1 MATTRRRISGYRN
14 ARPSGGIVWGKS
26 GILRDGR
33 DAGDVGIFTTA
44 HSGDRNISGT
54 DPHAPQAA
62 EIELLAELLKTALGD
77 ASRDMSKRIVA
88 KYGRIANLLANP
100 EHPIYSDPELPDAV
114 KEKLS
119 LIGRVV
125 GSAFRHEA
133 LTAPIFSHSKALLD
147 YLHFE
152 MAALTREVFRVL
164 YLDAAN
170 QLLLDRIMWE
180 GSVDRV
186 QIHPREI
193 VRTALETDATAM
205 ILVHNHPSGQA
216 EASHEDI
223 AITQQI
229 IGACRLMQIAVHDHV
244 IVARAGIFSM
254 RQHFGNLFSEGS
266 NPAPRLPTGLG
277 Q

>member
-1 MATTRRRISGYRN
+1 MATTRRRISGYGNDR
-14 ARPSGGIVWGKS
+14 SGSGIVWRKS
-26 GILRDGR
+26 GVLRDGR
-33 DAGDVGIFTTA
+33 NAGDVGIFATA
-44 HSGDRNISGT
+44 RSGDRDISGA
-54 DPHAPQAA
+54 DPHTAQAA

-77 ASRDMSKRIVA
+77 ASRDMSNRIVK
-88 KYGRIANLLANP
+88 KYGRVANLLANP
-100 EHPIYSDPELPDAV
+100 DHPIFSDPELPDAV
-114 KEKLS
+114 REKLG

-152 MAALTREVFRVL
+152 MATLTREVFRVL

-180 GSVDRV
+180 GSVDCV
-186 QIHPREI
+186 QVHPREI
-193 VRTALETDATAM
+193 VRTALETGATAM
-205 ILVHNHPSGQA
+205 ILVHNHPSGHA

-223 AITQQI
+223 AITRQI
-229 IGACRLMQIAVHDHV
+229 IGACRLMQIVVHDHV

-254 RQHFGNLFSEGS
+254 RQHIGHLFVESANL
-266 NPAPRLPTGLG
+266 ATRMPTGPG